1 MSDDEDIQA
10 ERLAIRKRA
19 MDLLARREHAYK
31 ELVTKL
37 AKHEHARDEIEVV
50 LDGLVDDDLLSDA
63 RFAEASVASK
73 ARRGVGPVRIRAEL
87 MQAGVTES
95 VIDTALADSE
105 ADWVAIAGAAREKRF
120 GPDWPEDFPTK
131 AKQMRFL
138 QRRGFDGDQLAA
150 VFD

>member
-1 MSDDEDIQA
+1 MSDDDNIQA

-31 ELVTKL
+31 EIVTKL
-37 AKHEHARDEIEVV
+37 AKHEHARDEIEIV
-50 LDGLVDDDLLSDA
+50 LDGLVDDDLLSDV

-95 VIDTALADSE
+95 VIDTALADAE

-120 GPDWPEDFPTK
+120 GPALPEDFPTK